1 MTEPLD
7 LLDPIHYETVRRPAA
22 EAAPLPNWCYTS
34 ANWYALEV
42 ERIFMKVWNYVG
54 HTSQIPNAG
63 DFFTLEVAGAPII
76 VITGDDGEVRAFHN
90 SCRHRGSKIAW
101 GEGNCKA
108 LTCPY
113 HTWTY
118 ARDGA
123 LIATPLI
130 EEDAHICY
138 ADLGLLTVRLERWH
152 GFLFVN
158 FDDNAPPLAEWLGD
172 LPETCA
178 SHSPETMV
186 CTRRKVYEGVK
197 ANWKLHFE
205 NFNDSL
211 HIPFVH
217 GGTLNRQNVSGR
229 ARRTHEEFDGQC
241 VVHFTQHKGS
251 RGLLEGETGFPR
263 INSLEGRYQEGTWYP
278 CILPATMMAWT
289 IDCMFLFELWP
300 RGPESVD
307 VAICSFFPE
316 ERTTRPDFEAQAAK
330 YYERL
335 DVILPEDNDAV
346 ERQQQGLHTPIN
358 AAARFTHMETLC
370 HAYDNW
376 ILDHVLET
384 T

>member
-1 MTEPLD
+1 
-7 LLDPIHYETVRRPAA
+7 
-22 EAAPLPNWCYTS
+22 
-34 ANWYALEV
+34 
-42 ERIFMKVWNYVG
+42 MKVWNYVG

-113 HTWTY
+113 HTWAY

-158 FDDNAPPLAEWLGD
+158 FGDNTPPLAEWLGD

-263 INSLEGRYQEGTWYP
+263 IDSLEGRYQEGTWYP

-316 ERTTRPDFEAQAAK
+316 EWTTRLDFEAQAAK

-335 DVILPEDNDAV
+335 DVILPENNDAV
-346 ERQQQGLHTPIN
+346 ERQQQGLHTPVN

>member
-1 MTEPLD
+1 
-7 LLDPIHYETVRRPAA
+7 
-22 EAAPLPNWCYTS
+22 
-34 ANWYALEV
+34 
-42 ERIFMKVWNYVG
+42 
-54 HTSQIPNAG
+54 
-63 DFFTLEVAGAPII
+63 
-76 VITGDDGEVRAFHN
+76 
-90 SCRHRGSKIAW
+90 
-101 GEGNCKA
+101 
-108 LTCPY
+108 
-113 HTWTY
+113 
-118 ARDGA
+118 
-123 LIATPLI
+123 
-130 EEDAHICY
+130 
-138 ADLGLLTVRLERWH
+138 
-152 GFLFVN
+152 
-158 FDDNAPPLAEWLGD
+158 
-172 LPETCA
+172 
-178 SHSPETMV
+178 V
-186 CTRRKVYEGVK
+186 CTRRMVSVGVT
-197 ANWKLHFE
+197 ANWKLHFD

-263 INSLEGRYQEGTWYP
+263 IDSLEGRYQEGTWYP

-346 ERQQQGLHTPIN
+346 ERQQQGLHTPVN

>member
-7 LLDPIHYETVRRPAA
+7 LLDPTHYTAVRQPAA

-34 ANWYALEV
+34 QGWYALEV
-42 ERIFMKVWNYVG
+42 ERIFRKVWTYIG
-54 HTSQIPNAG
+54 HASQIPEAG
-63 DFFTLEVAGAPII
+63 DFFTVDIAGAPVI
-76 VITGDDGEVRAFHN
+76 VIRGDDGEVRAFHN
-90 SCRHRGSKIAW
+90 SCRHRGSRIAS
-101 GEGNCKA
+101 GEGNCKT

-118 ARDGA
+118 GRDGA
-123 LIATPLI
+123 LLATPLI
-130 EEDAHICY
+130 EEDAHIRY
-138 ADLGLLTVRLERWH
+138 GDLGLLPVRLERWA

-158 FDDNAPPLAEWLGD
+158 FDDGAAPLLDWLGD
-172 LPETCA
+172 LPQTCA
-178 SHSPETMV
+178 SYKPETLV
-186 CTRRKVYEGVK
+186 CTRRKVYPDVR

-251 RGLLEGETGFPR
+251 RALLEGETGFPP
-263 INSLEGRYQEGTWYP
+263 IDSLEGRYKEGTWYP

-289 IDCMFLFELWP
+289 IDSMFLFELWP
-300 RGPESVD
+300 TGPESVD
-307 VAICSFFPE
+307 VVAVSFFPE
-316 ERTTRPDFEAQAAK
+316 DRTRRPDFEETAQK

-335 DVILPEDNDAV
+335 DVILPEDNEAV
-346 ERQQQGLHTPIN
+346 EYQQQGLHAPVN

-370 HAYDNW
+370 HAFDNW
-376 ILDHVLET
+376 VLDRVLVD
-384 T
+384 

>member
-34 ANWYALEV
+34 TNWYALEV

-54 HTSQIPNAG
+54 HTSQLPNAG

-130 EEDAHICY
+130 EKDAHICY
-138 ADLGLLTVRLERWH
+138 EDLGLLKVRLERWH

-178 SHSPETMV
+178 SHSPESMV

-263 INSLEGRYQEGTWYP
+263 IDSLEGRYQEGTWYP

-346 ERQQQGLHTPIN
+346 ERQQQGLHTPVN